1 MKIEIRRATSAD
13 RLAIAYCIAEGFKN
27 DFSILSRDLKII
39 AKAIAPSLR
48 PEQFF
53 VAQKNGRILGTLA
66 ISNRGCC
73 AAKIEPTALRRHF
86 GLLKGLFGSFVM
98 KEDFEGA
105 AEFSAATGYVQF
117 VAIRE
122 GCRRKG
128 IATKLLKESMELSGY
143 ESFHLEVTDV
153 NLAAMSCYMKLGFRE
168 YKRIPQKYAKY
179 RGFRERI
186 FMCRS
191 L

>member
-1 MKIEIRRATSAD
+1 MR
-13 RLAIAYCIAEGFKN
+13 
-27 DFSILSRDLKII
+27 
-39 AKAIAPSLR
+39 
-48 PEQFF
+48 
-53 VAQKNGRILGTLA
+53 
-66 ISNRGCC
+66 
-73 AAKIEPTALRRHF
+73 
-86 GLLKGLFGSFVM
+86 
-98 KEDFEGA
+98 EDFEGA

-168 YKRIPQKYAKY
+168 YKRIPQKYAKGRLSYFVSY
-179 RGFRERI
+179 RFSFFI
-186 FMCRS
+186 IIHLIKSDFSNS